1 MRYTKIE
8 KESFVENFKLKTKS
22 FAIDTINFCNN
33 LQPSLATRNVCYQL
47 IRSATSTGAN
57 YRAACRGRS
66 KAEFFSKLSITI
78 EEADESQY
86 WLEII
91 EGLKLNC
98 DNAELKRLKNEIT
111 DIVKILTSARKN
123 TK

>member
-1 MRYTKIE
+1 MNYE
-8 KESFVENFKLKTKS
+8 KNQKETFIKKLKLKTKT

-33 LQPSLATRNVCYQL
+33 LPQSMATRNVCFQL

-91 EGLKLNC
+91 DGLKIECNQ
-98 DNAELKRLKNEIT
+98 NE
-111 DIVKILTSARKN
+111 
-123 TK
+123 